1 MLRTS
6 PTSMLEY
13 LLKFPPFDNIA
24 RPIATEHDENTEI
37 IVSVDAIFML
47 PILLRSSA
55 KMIAKITIDKDV
67 SPTPNTTP
75 TAIPV
80 NAECPSASEKYAIFL
95 LTIIVPII
103 PNKGVIMS
111 TAIRAFLI
119 KSKLNQEAIFI
130 FLPPLLSRNLLL
142 LKKSAQ
148 IQDFHIL
155 PLRFPVLLLFYREGP
170 HDLHTLPHN
179 QGHVI

>member
-1 MLRTS
+1 MS
-6 PTSMLEY
+6 E
-13 LLKFPPFDNIA
+13 
-24 RPIATEHDENTEI
+24 EHFSLSGQVFGRIREG
-37 IVSVDAIFML
+37 
-47 PILLRSSA
+47 ILSG
-55 KMIAKITIDKDV
+55 
-67 SPTPNTTP
+67 
-75 TAIPV
+75 
-80 NAECPSASEKYAIFL
+80 KYAANEELKEKTLGEEFGVSRTPVREAL
-95 LTIIVPII
+95 RQLELEGLVSII

-148 IQDFHIL
+148 IQDFRIL
-155 PLRFPVLLLFYREGP
+155 PLRFPALLLFYQEGP